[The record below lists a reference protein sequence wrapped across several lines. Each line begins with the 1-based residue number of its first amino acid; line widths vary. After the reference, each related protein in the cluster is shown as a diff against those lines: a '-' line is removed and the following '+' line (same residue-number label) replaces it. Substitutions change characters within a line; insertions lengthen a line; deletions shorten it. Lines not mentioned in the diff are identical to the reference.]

1 MEGYLAMRYLATLS
15 LTVTLWLCL
24 FVTMAGAVHVNAP
37 APDFCL
43 KDVNGRK
50 VGLADLKGRV
60 VILNFWSTT
69 CPPCVAELPSLNS
82 LYHDLAGSGLVV
94 LGIALDPSDKPVREL
109 ARRYRIEYPLL
120 TDSSQEVYFDAYG
133 LFGQPVS
140 IVIDRTGMVRE
151 KMVGQVNWTSPEM
164 MTKIKN
170 LLKGR

>member
-1 MEGYLAMRYLATLS
+1 MRYLKIFLMS
-15 LTVTLWLCL
+15 LAAWLCL
-24 FVTMAGAVHVNAP
+24 FVTVAGAVHINAP

-43 KDVNGRK
+43 KDLNGRK
-50 VGLADLKGRV
+50 VGLSDLKGRAV
-60 VILNFWSTT
+60 VLNFWSTT

-109 ARRYRIEYPLL
+109 ARRQRIEYPIL
-120 TDSSQEVYFDAYG
+120 TDNSQEVYFDTYG

-140 IVIDRTGMVRE
+140 ILIDRAGMVRE
-151 KMVGQVNWTSPEM
+151 KIIGQVNWTSPEM
-164 MTKIKN
+164 VTKIKS